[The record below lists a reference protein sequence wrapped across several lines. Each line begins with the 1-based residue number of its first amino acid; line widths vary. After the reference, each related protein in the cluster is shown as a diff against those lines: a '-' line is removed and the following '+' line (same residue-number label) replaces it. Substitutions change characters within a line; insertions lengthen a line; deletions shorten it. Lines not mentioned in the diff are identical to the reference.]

1 MNSTLKSLLF
11 WTALFVVGLLI
22 WNVSTRF
29 QRPERRVSFS
39 EFMTWVGQG
48 SVAKVEIVG
57 IAIVD
62 AATLRRSFR
71 RKLPNPRST
80 RFRST
85 ILLSIAITTIFF
97 CPSVCEAAP
106 KVMSRRPGTP
116 PRLLALFV
124 LIRPNLGDRLA
135 VIAPGFGGDF
145 LHDDEKR

>member
-57 IAIVD
+57 QD
-62 AATLRRSFR
+62 LTG
-71 RKLPNPRST
+71 
-80 RFRST
+80 
-85 ILLSIAITTIFF
+85 TTKANETFHAYV
-97 CPSVCEAAP
+97 PTQYDGLVNELMKANVQVNAKEPTASP
-106 KVMSRRPGTP
+106 
-116 PRLLALFV
+116 
-124 LIRPNLGDRLA
+124 
-135 VIAPGFGGDF
+135 
-145 LHDDEKR
+145 